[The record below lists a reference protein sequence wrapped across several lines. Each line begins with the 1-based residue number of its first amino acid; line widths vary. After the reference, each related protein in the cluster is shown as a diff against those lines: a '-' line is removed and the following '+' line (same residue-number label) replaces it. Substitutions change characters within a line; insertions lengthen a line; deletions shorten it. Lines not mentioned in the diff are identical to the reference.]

1 MRGKIM
7 ENMKKT
13 TAIALALCLGIA
25 LHNPLSAT
33 VYDFTNRDA
42 NDPNLLHK
50 EYHAAGGKTIS
61 VKNESSNNI
70 YLRIGYEACEF
81 TGFKL
86 KPGQTGRVYK
96 SPFCVPFNV
105 SGHFL
110 AENGSV
116 IGDIQNPMF
125 KRRMEEL
132 GALEWEVDNDG
143 LRFVSNE
150 GPESTFI
157 LGDVKKGVAVY
168 NHTSHRVYIRI
179 GYEACKFD
187 AFYLTAGSPGFA
199 GPRGSYKFI
208 NKEVGC
214 VPYIVSGYIY
224 LDGVTP
230 TDLVP
235 YKGKVYGY
243 RPEWR
248 IEMNDKGTAT
258 VRLTGQN

>member
-1 MRGKIM
+1 M

-13 TAIALALCLGIA
+13 VIITLALCLGA
-25 LHNPLSAT
+25 GQHSPVSAA

-42 NDPNLLHK
+42 NDANLLEK

-110 AENGSV
+110 AEDGKV
-116 IGDIQNPMF
+116 IGDIQNPIF
-125 KRRMEEL
+125 KKRMDEIGNL
-132 GALEWEVDNDG
+132 QWNVDNDG
-143 LRFVSNE
+143 LRYLGAWKDGEWLEGPALAEGGFMGAFIPGNVPKKVTVSN
-150 GPESTFI
+150 
-157 LGDVKKGVAVY
+157 
-168 NHTSHRVYIRI
+168 HTERRVYIRI
-179 GYEACKFD
+179 GYEACQFD
-187 AFYLTAGSPGFA
+187 GFYLAKGESKAITKAA
-199 GPRGSYKFI
+199 
-208 NKEVGC
+208 GC
-214 VPYIVSGYIY
+214 VPYVVSGYIY

-230 TDLVP
+230 TDLVRYEGKI
-235 YKGKVYGY
+235 YKST
-243 RPEWR
+243 PSWS
-248 IEMNDKGTAT
+248 IQMNNQGSAT
-258 VRLTGQN
+258 VHYQK